1 MVECVREAADYL
13 PDMPLYMEY
22 KPSETRV
29 HCTLDSAAKGLL
41 LCNAVGR
48 SNLGI
53 TLDIGHSIYGG
64 ENPAEALSLIAL
76 SGVPYYVHINDNN
89 GKWDWDLMAG
99 TCNLWLYV
107 EFLYHLK
114 ELGYDGWITSD
125 TSPVRQDAIETFAFN
140 VRMTDRIWN
149 WLDVVD
155 RDAIRHHLDRQE
167 FLPIMKLMEP
177 FFFVGAHGSGE
188 EFGRTFMTSPEAKPS
203 LETAETP

>member
-1 MVECVREAADYL
+1 MVDSVREASDYV
-13 PDMPLYMEY
+13 PEMPLFMEY

-29 HCTLDSAAKGLL
+29 HCTLDSAAKTLL
-41 LCNAVGR
+41 LCSAVGR

-99 TCNLWLYV
+99 TNNLWLYV
-107 EFLYHLK
+107 EFLFHLK

-125 TSPVRQDAIETFAFN
+125 TSPVRQDPIETFAFN
-140 VRMTDRIWN
+140 VRMTNRIWN

-155 RDAIRHHLDRQE
+155 REAIRHHLTQHE

-177 FFFVGAHGSGE
+177 FFFVGALE
-188 EFGRTFMTSPEAKPS
+188 PAVGR
-203 LETAETP
+203 